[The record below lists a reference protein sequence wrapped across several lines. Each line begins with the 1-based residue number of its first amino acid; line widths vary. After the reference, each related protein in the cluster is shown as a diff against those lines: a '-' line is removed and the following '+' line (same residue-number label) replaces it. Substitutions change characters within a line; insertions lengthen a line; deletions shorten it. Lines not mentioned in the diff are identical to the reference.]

1 MAPETLGP
9 GSIVMAEPGNF
20 DHYFLESL
28 VLIVQHDDKGT
39 KGVLLNHGT
48 PWTVEDLAPGQLE
61 QFAASKVF
69 LGGDAGRDT
78 MMMVHGEEMLPGA
91 EEIGNGAYKGGVS
104 SAVKAVAVGA
114 LPAERFKFFYKT
126 VEFLPNALAAQIAS
140 GVYRVIELS
149 PAWLF
154 GQFGQRSMWQDV
166 RKKLERAEA
175 REIRAKGG
183 TVAPPSEDEL
193 VSGAVRGAPTGLPY
207 EAAGLAEEASRAAAR
222 MRQAKEKRRKDA
234 MDPPTEAEL
243 EEDRLRSKAATI
255 AHDAKVRAYV
265 EQIKRENAKRWPNGR
280 PLPEGAT
287 ASTEP
292 VPIAYDAAAQ
302 AGGSPADMQAAEAAA
317 AEEEERERAE
327 TFTVNQPTAAEVAAK
342 ATSWLA
348 SQGITAPPA
357 KSDGGAGT
365 AAADAAAG
373 TAAAGA
379 AAADAAAD
387 VQPASASGIE

>member
-1 MAPETLGP
+1 MVTR
-9 GSIVMAEPGNF
+9 
-20 DHYFLESL
+20 
-28 VLIVQHDDKGT
+28 
-39 KGVLLNHGT
+39 
-48 PWTVEDLAPGQLE
+48 
-61 QFAASKVF
+61 
-69 LGGDAGRDT
+69 RD
-78 MMMVHGEEMLPGA
+78 
-91 EEIGNGAYKGGVS
+91 
-104 SAVKAVAVGA
+104 
-114 LPAERFKFFYKT
+114 
-126 VEFLPNALAAQIAS
+126 
-140 GVYRVIELS
+140 
-149 PAWLF
+149 
-154 GQFGQRSMWQDV
+154 
-166 RKKLERAEA
+166 
-175 REIRAKGG
+175 
-183 TVAPPSEDEL
+183 
-193 VSGAVRGAPTGLPY
+193 
-207 EAAGLAEEASRAAAR
+207 RAAEWAPLAR
-222 MRQAKEKRRKDA
+222 RQAKEKRRKDA

-302 AGGSPADMQAAEAAA
+302 AGGSPADMQAAEA
-317 AEEEERERAE
+317 EEERERAE

-373 TAAAGA
+373 TAADAAADAAAGTAAAGA
-379 AAADAAAD
+379 AAADAAANAAV
-387 VQPASASGIE
+387 VQPASASGIEEVMGYRVYLGSEQWQVRWADDGGTSWERLDVLDTESLRDRAAQLRAASTGGSS

>member
-1 MAPETLGP
+1 MVTR
-9 GSIVMAEPGNF
+9 
-20 DHYFLESL
+20 
-28 VLIVQHDDKGT
+28 
-39 KGVLLNHGT
+39 
-48 PWTVEDLAPGQLE
+48 
-61 QFAASKVF
+61 
-69 LGGDAGRDT
+69 RDR
-78 MMMVHGEEMLPGA
+78 A
-91 EEIGNGAYKGGVS
+91 
-104 SAVKAVAVGA
+104 
-114 LPAERFKFFYKT
+114 AERAP
-126 VEFLPNALAAQIAS
+126 LAL
-140 GVYRVIELS
+140 
-149 PAWLF
+149 
-154 GQFGQRSMWQDV
+154 
-166 RKKLERAEA
+166 
-175 REIRAKGG
+175 
-183 TVAPPSEDEL
+183 
-193 VSGAVRGAPTGLPY
+193 
-207 EAAGLAEEASRAAAR
+207 
-222 MRQAKEKRRKDA
+222 RQAKEKRRKDA

-302 AGGSPADMQAAEAAA
+302 AGGSPADMQAAEA
-317 AEEEERERAE
+317 EEERERAE

-373 TAAAGA
+373 TAADAAAADA

-387 VQPASASGIE
+387 AAVVQPASASGIEEVMGYRVYLGSEQWQVRWADDGGTSWERLDVLDTESLRDRAAQLRAASTGGSS

>member
-1 MAPETLGP
+1 
-9 GSIVMAEPGNF
+9 
-20 DHYFLESL
+20 
-28 VLIVQHDDKGT
+28 
-39 KGVLLNHGT
+39 
-48 PWTVEDLAPGQLE
+48 
-61 QFAASKVF
+61 
-69 LGGDAGRDT
+69 
-78 MMMVHGEEMLPGA
+78 MVT
-91 EEIGNGAYKGGVS
+91 
-104 SAVKAVAVGA
+104 
-114 LPAERFKFFYKT
+114 RC
-126 VEFLPNALAAQIAS
+126 
-140 GVYRVIELS
+140 
-149 PAWLF
+149 
-154 GQFGQRSMWQDV
+154 D
-166 RKKLERAEA
+166 
-175 REIRAKGG
+175 
-183 TVAPPSEDEL
+183 
-193 VSGAVRGAPTGLPY
+193 
-207 EAAGLAEEASRAAAR
+207 RAAEWAPLAL
-222 MRQAKEKRRKDA
+222 RQAKEKRRKDA

-280 PLPEGAT
+280 PLAEGAT

-365 AAADAAAG
+365 AAADAAA
-373 TAAAGA
+373 AGA
-379 AAADAAAD
+379 AAADAAANAAV
-387 VQPASASGIE
+387 VQPASASGIEEVMGYRVYLGSEQWQVRWADDGGTSWERLDVLDTESLRDRAAQLRAASTGGSS

>member
-1 MAPETLGP
+1 
-9 GSIVMAEPGNF
+9 
-20 DHYFLESL
+20 
-28 VLIVQHDDKGT
+28 
-39 KGVLLNHGT
+39 
-48 PWTVEDLAPGQLE
+48 
-61 QFAASKVF
+61 
-69 LGGDAGRDT
+69 
-78 MMMVHGEEMLPGA
+78 
-91 EEIGNGAYKGGVS
+91 
-104 SAVKAVAVGA
+104 
-114 LPAERFKFFYKT
+114 
-126 VEFLPNALAAQIAS
+126 
-140 GVYRVIELS
+140 
-149 PAWLF
+149 
-154 GQFGQRSMWQDV
+154 
-166 RKKLERAEA
+166 
-175 REIRAKGG
+175 
-183 TVAPPSEDEL
+183 
-193 VSGAVRGAPTGLPY
+193 
-207 EAAGLAEEASRAAAR
+207 
-222 MRQAKEKRRKDA
+222 

-373 TAAAGA
+373 TAADAAAADA

-387 VQPASASGIE
+387 AAVVQPASASGIEEVMGYRVYLGSEQWQVRWADDGGTSWERLDVLDTESLRDRAAQLRAASTGGSS

>member
-1 MAPETLGP
+1 
-9 GSIVMAEPGNF
+9 
-20 DHYFLESL
+20 
-28 VLIVQHDDKGT
+28 
-39 KGVLLNHGT
+39 
-48 PWTVEDLAPGQLE
+48 
-61 QFAASKVF
+61 
-69 LGGDAGRDT
+69 
-78 MMMVHGEEMLPGA
+78 MVT
-91 EEIGNGAYKGGVS
+91 
-104 SAVKAVAVGA
+104 
-114 LPAERFKFFYKT
+114 RC
-126 VEFLPNALAAQIAS
+126 
-140 GVYRVIELS
+140 
-149 PAWLF
+149 
-154 GQFGQRSMWQDV
+154 D
-166 RKKLERAEA
+166 
-175 REIRAKGG
+175 
-183 TVAPPSEDEL
+183 
-193 VSGAVRGAPTGLPY
+193 
-207 EAAGLAEEASRAAAR
+207 RAAEWAPLAL
-222 MRQAKEKRRKDA
+222 RQAKEKRRKDA

-373 TAAAGA
+373 TAADAAADAAAGTAAAGA
-379 AAADAAAD
+379 AAADAAAGAAAAD
-387 VQPASASGIE
+387 AAANAAVVQPASASGIEEVMGYRVYLGSEQWQVRWADDGGTSWERLDVLDTESLRDRAAQLRAASTGGSS

>member
-1 MAPETLGP
+1 MVTRRDCAAEWAP
-9 GSIVMAEPGNF
+9 
-20 DHYFLESL
+20 
-28 VLIVQHDDKGT
+28 
-39 KGVLLNHGT
+39 
-48 PWTVEDLAPGQLE
+48 LAL
-61 QFAASKVF
+61 
-69 LGGDAGRDT
+69 
-78 MMMVHGEEMLPGA
+78 
-91 EEIGNGAYKGGVS
+91 
-104 SAVKAVAVGA
+104 
-114 LPAERFKFFYKT
+114 
-126 VEFLPNALAAQIAS
+126 
-140 GVYRVIELS
+140 
-149 PAWLF
+149 
-154 GQFGQRSMWQDV
+154 
-166 RKKLERAEA
+166 
-175 REIRAKGG
+175 
-183 TVAPPSEDEL
+183 
-193 VSGAVRGAPTGLPY
+193 
-207 EAAGLAEEASRAAAR
+207 
-222 MRQAKEKRRKDA
+222 RQAKEKRRKDA

-365 AAADAAAG
+365 AAADAAA
-373 TAAAGA
+373 
-379 AAADAAAD
+379 DAAV
-387 VQPASASGIE
+387 VQPASASGIEEVMGYRVYLGSEQWQVRWADDGGTSWERLDVLDTESLRDRAAQLRAASTGGSS

>member
-1 MAPETLGP
+1 MVTR
-9 GSIVMAEPGNF
+9 
-20 DHYFLESL
+20 
-28 VLIVQHDDKGT
+28 
-39 KGVLLNHGT
+39 
-48 PWTVEDLAPGQLE
+48 
-61 QFAASKVF
+61 
-69 LGGDAGRDT
+69 RDR
-78 MMMVHGEEMLPGA
+78 A
-91 EEIGNGAYKGGVS
+91 
-104 SAVKAVAVGA
+104 
-114 LPAERFKFFYKT
+114 AERAP
-126 VEFLPNALAAQIAS
+126 LAL
-140 GVYRVIELS
+140 
-149 PAWLF
+149 
-154 GQFGQRSMWQDV
+154 
-166 RKKLERAEA
+166 
-175 REIRAKGG
+175 
-183 TVAPPSEDEL
+183 
-193 VSGAVRGAPTGLPY
+193 
-207 EAAGLAEEASRAAAR
+207 
-222 MRQAKEKRRKDA
+222 RQAKEKRRKDA

-373 TAAAGA
+373 TAADA
-379 AAADAAAD
+379 AAADAAV
-387 VQPASASGIE
+387 VQPASASGIEEVMGYRVYLGSEQWQVRWADDGGTSWERLDVLDTESLRDRAAQLRAASTGGSS

>member
-1 MAPETLGP
+1 
-9 GSIVMAEPGNF
+9 
-20 DHYFLESL
+20 
-28 VLIVQHDDKGT
+28 
-39 KGVLLNHGT
+39 
-48 PWTVEDLAPGQLE
+48 
-61 QFAASKVF
+61 
-69 LGGDAGRDT
+69 
-78 MMMVHGEEMLPGA
+78 MVT
-91 EEIGNGAYKGGVS
+91 
-104 SAVKAVAVGA
+104 
-114 LPAERFKFFYKT
+114 RC
-126 VEFLPNALAAQIAS
+126 
-140 GVYRVIELS
+140 
-149 PAWLF
+149 
-154 GQFGQRSMWQDV
+154 D
-166 RKKLERAEA
+166 
-175 REIRAKGG
+175 
-183 TVAPPSEDEL
+183 
-193 VSGAVRGAPTGLPY
+193 
-207 EAAGLAEEASRAAAR
+207 RAAEWAPLAL
-222 MRQAKEKRRKDA
+222 RQAKEKRRKDA

-387 VQPASASGIE
+387 AAVVQPASASGIEEVMGYRVYLGSEQWQVRWADDGGTSWERLDVLDTESLRDRAAQLRAASTGGSS

>member
-1 MAPETLGP
+1 MVTRRDCAAEWAP
-9 GSIVMAEPGNF
+9 
-20 DHYFLESL
+20 
-28 VLIVQHDDKGT
+28 
-39 KGVLLNHGT
+39 
-48 PWTVEDLAPGQLE
+48 LAL
-61 QFAASKVF
+61 
-69 LGGDAGRDT
+69 
-78 MMMVHGEEMLPGA
+78 
-91 EEIGNGAYKGGVS
+91 
-104 SAVKAVAVGA
+104 
-114 LPAERFKFFYKT
+114 
-126 VEFLPNALAAQIAS
+126 
-140 GVYRVIELS
+140 
-149 PAWLF
+149 
-154 GQFGQRSMWQDV
+154 
-166 RKKLERAEA
+166 
-175 REIRAKGG
+175 
-183 TVAPPSEDEL
+183 
-193 VSGAVRGAPTGLPY
+193 
-207 EAAGLAEEASRAAAR
+207 
-222 MRQAKEKRRKDA
+222 RQAKEKRRKDA

-302 AGGSPADMQAAEAAA
+302 AGGSPADMQAAEA
-317 AEEEERERAE
+317 EEERERAE

-373 TAAAGA
+373 TAADAAADAAAGTAAAGA

-387 VQPASASGIE
+387 AAVVQPASASGIEEVMGYRVYLGSEQWQVRWADDGGTSWERLDVLDTESLRDRAAQLRAASTGGSS

>member
-1 MAPETLGP
+1 
-9 GSIVMAEPGNF
+9 
-20 DHYFLESL
+20 
-28 VLIVQHDDKGT
+28 
-39 KGVLLNHGT
+39 
-48 PWTVEDLAPGQLE
+48 
-61 QFAASKVF
+61 
-69 LGGDAGRDT
+69 
-78 MMMVHGEEMLPGA
+78 
-91 EEIGNGAYKGGVS
+91 
-104 SAVKAVAVGA
+104 
-114 LPAERFKFFYKT
+114 
-126 VEFLPNALAAQIAS
+126 
-140 GVYRVIELS
+140 
-149 PAWLF
+149 
-154 GQFGQRSMWQDV
+154 
-166 RKKLERAEA
+166 
-175 REIRAKGG
+175 
-183 TVAPPSEDEL
+183 
-193 VSGAVRGAPTGLPY
+193 
-207 EAAGLAEEASRAAAR
+207 
-222 MRQAKEKRRKDA
+222 

-317 AEEEERERAE
+317 AEEEERKRAE

-379 AAADAAAD
+379 AAADAAAGAAAAD
-387 VQPASASGIE
+387 AAANAAVVQPASASGIEEVMGYRVYLGSEQWQVRWADDGGTSWERLDVLDTESLRDRAAQLRAASTGGSS

>member
-1 MAPETLGP
+1 
-9 GSIVMAEPGNF
+9 
-20 DHYFLESL
+20 
-28 VLIVQHDDKGT
+28 
-39 KGVLLNHGT
+39 
-48 PWTVEDLAPGQLE
+48 
-61 QFAASKVF
+61 
-69 LGGDAGRDT
+69 
-78 MMMVHGEEMLPGA
+78 MVT
-91 EEIGNGAYKGGVS
+91 
-104 SAVKAVAVGA
+104 
-114 LPAERFKFFYKT
+114 RC
-126 VEFLPNALAAQIAS
+126 
-140 GVYRVIELS
+140 
-149 PAWLF
+149 
-154 GQFGQRSMWQDV
+154 D
-166 RKKLERAEA
+166 
-175 REIRAKGG
+175 
-183 TVAPPSEDEL
+183 
-193 VSGAVRGAPTGLPY
+193 
-207 EAAGLAEEASRAAAR
+207 RAAEWAPLAL
-222 MRQAKEKRRKDA
+222 RQAKEKRRKDA

-365 AAADAAAG
+365 AAAGAAAGTAADAAADAAAG

-387 VQPASASGIE
+387 AAIVQPASASGIEEVMGYRVYLGSEQWQVRWADDGGTSWERLDVLDTESLRDRAAQLRAASTGGSS

>member
-1 MAPETLGP
+1 
-9 GSIVMAEPGNF
+9 
-20 DHYFLESL
+20 
-28 VLIVQHDDKGT
+28 
-39 KGVLLNHGT
+39 
-48 PWTVEDLAPGQLE
+48 
-61 QFAASKVF
+61 
-69 LGGDAGRDT
+69 
-78 MMMVHGEEMLPGA
+78 
-91 EEIGNGAYKGGVS
+91 
-104 SAVKAVAVGA
+104 
-114 LPAERFKFFYKT
+114 
-126 VEFLPNALAAQIAS
+126 
-140 GVYRVIELS
+140 
-149 PAWLF
+149 
-154 GQFGQRSMWQDV
+154 
-166 RKKLERAEA
+166 
-175 REIRAKGG
+175 
-183 TVAPPSEDEL
+183 
-193 VSGAVRGAPTGLPY
+193 
-207 EAAGLAEEASRAAAR
+207 
-222 MRQAKEKRRKDA
+222 

-302 AGGSPADMQAAEAAA
+302 AGGSPADMQAAEA
-317 AEEEERERAE
+317 EEERERAE

-373 TAAAGA
+373 TAADAAADAAAGTAAAGA

-387 VQPASASGIE
+387 AAVVQPASASGIEEVMGYRVYLGSEQWQVRWADDGGTSWERLDVLDTEALRDRAAQLRAASTGGSS

>member
-1 MAPETLGP
+1 
-9 GSIVMAEPGNF
+9 
-20 DHYFLESL
+20 
-28 VLIVQHDDKGT
+28 
-39 KGVLLNHGT
+39 
-48 PWTVEDLAPGQLE
+48 
-61 QFAASKVF
+61 
-69 LGGDAGRDT
+69 
-78 MMMVHGEEMLPGA
+78 MVT
-91 EEIGNGAYKGGVS
+91 
-104 SAVKAVAVGA
+104 
-114 LPAERFKFFYKT
+114 RC
-126 VEFLPNALAAQIAS
+126 
-140 GVYRVIELS
+140 
-149 PAWLF
+149 
-154 GQFGQRSMWQDV
+154 D
-166 RKKLERAEA
+166 
-175 REIRAKGG
+175 
-183 TVAPPSEDEL
+183 
-193 VSGAVRGAPTGLPY
+193 
-207 EAAGLAEEASRAAAR
+207 RAAEWAPLAL
-222 MRQAKEKRRKDA
+222 RQAKEKRRKDA

-357 KSDGGAGT
+357 KSDGCAGT

-373 TAAAGA
+373 TAADAAADAAAAGA
-379 AAADAAAD
+379 AAADAAANAAV
-387 VQPASASGIE
+387 VQPASASGIEEVMGYRVYLGSEQWQVRWADDGGTSWERLDVLDTESLRDRAAQLRAASTGGSS

>member
-1 MAPETLGP
+1 MVTRRDCAAEWAP
-9 GSIVMAEPGNF
+9 
-20 DHYFLESL
+20 
-28 VLIVQHDDKGT
+28 
-39 KGVLLNHGT
+39 
-48 PWTVEDLAPGQLE
+48 LAL
-61 QFAASKVF
+61 
-69 LGGDAGRDT
+69 
-78 MMMVHGEEMLPGA
+78 
-91 EEIGNGAYKGGVS
+91 
-104 SAVKAVAVGA
+104 
-114 LPAERFKFFYKT
+114 
-126 VEFLPNALAAQIAS
+126 
-140 GVYRVIELS
+140 
-149 PAWLF
+149 
-154 GQFGQRSMWQDV
+154 
-166 RKKLERAEA
+166 
-175 REIRAKGG
+175 
-183 TVAPPSEDEL
+183 
-193 VSGAVRGAPTGLPY
+193 
-207 EAAGLAEEASRAAAR
+207 
-222 MRQAKEKRRKDA
+222 RQAKEKRRKDA

-302 AGGSPADMQAAEAAA
+302 AGGSPADMQAAEA
-317 AEEEERERAE
+317 EEERERAE

-373 TAAAGA
+373 TAADAAAADA

-387 VQPASASGIE
+387 AAVVQPASASGIEEVMGYRVYLGSEQWQVRWADDGGTSWERLDVLDTESLRDRAAQLRAASTGGSS

>member
-1 MAPETLGP
+1 
-9 GSIVMAEPGNF
+9 
-20 DHYFLESL
+20 
-28 VLIVQHDDKGT
+28 
-39 KGVLLNHGT
+39 
-48 PWTVEDLAPGQLE
+48 
-61 QFAASKVF
+61 
-69 LGGDAGRDT
+69 
-78 MMMVHGEEMLPGA
+78 
-91 EEIGNGAYKGGVS
+91 
-104 SAVKAVAVGA
+104 
-114 LPAERFKFFYKT
+114 
-126 VEFLPNALAAQIAS
+126 
-140 GVYRVIELS
+140 
-149 PAWLF
+149 
-154 GQFGQRSMWQDV
+154 
-166 RKKLERAEA
+166 
-175 REIRAKGG
+175 
-183 TVAPPSEDEL
+183 
-193 VSGAVRGAPTGLPY
+193 
-207 EAAGLAEEASRAAAR
+207 
-222 MRQAKEKRRKDA
+222 

-373 TAAAGA
+373 TAADAAAGAAAGTAAAGA

-387 VQPASASGIE
+387 AAVVQPASASGIEEVMGYRVYLGSEQWQVRWADDGGTSWERLDVLDTESLRDRAAQLRAASTGGSS

>member
-1 MAPETLGP
+1 
-9 GSIVMAEPGNF
+9 
-20 DHYFLESL
+20 
-28 VLIVQHDDKGT
+28 
-39 KGVLLNHGT
+39 
-48 PWTVEDLAPGQLE
+48 
-61 QFAASKVF
+61 
-69 LGGDAGRDT
+69 
-78 MMMVHGEEMLPGA
+78 
-91 EEIGNGAYKGGVS
+91 
-104 SAVKAVAVGA
+104 
-114 LPAERFKFFYKT
+114 
-126 VEFLPNALAAQIAS
+126 
-140 GVYRVIELS
+140 
-149 PAWLF
+149 
-154 GQFGQRSMWQDV
+154 
-166 RKKLERAEA
+166 
-175 REIRAKGG
+175 
-183 TVAPPSEDEL
+183 
-193 VSGAVRGAPTGLPY
+193 
-207 EAAGLAEEASRAAAR
+207 
-222 MRQAKEKRRKDA
+222 

-365 AAADAAAG
+365 AAAGAAAGTAADAAADAAAG

-387 VQPASASGIE
+387 AAIVQPASASGIEEVMGYRVYLGSEQWQGRWADDGGTSWERLDVLDTESLRDRAAQLRAASTGGSS

>member
-1 MAPETLGP
+1 
-9 GSIVMAEPGNF
+9 
-20 DHYFLESL
+20 
-28 VLIVQHDDKGT
+28 
-39 KGVLLNHGT
+39 
-48 PWTVEDLAPGQLE
+48 
-61 QFAASKVF
+61 
-69 LGGDAGRDT
+69 
-78 MMMVHGEEMLPGA
+78 
-91 EEIGNGAYKGGVS
+91 
-104 SAVKAVAVGA
+104 
-114 LPAERFKFFYKT
+114 
-126 VEFLPNALAAQIAS
+126 
-140 GVYRVIELS
+140 
-149 PAWLF
+149 
-154 GQFGQRSMWQDV
+154 
-166 RKKLERAEA
+166 
-175 REIRAKGG
+175 
-183 TVAPPSEDEL
+183 
-193 VSGAVRGAPTGLPY
+193 
-207 EAAGLAEEASRAAAR
+207 
-222 MRQAKEKRRKDA
+222 

-365 AAADAAAG
+365 AAADAAAD
-373 TAAAGA
+373 A
-379 AAADAAAD
+379 AAADAAV
-387 VQPASASGIE
+387 VQPASASGIEEVMGYRVYLGSEQWQVRWADDGGTSWERLDVLDTESLRDRAAQLRAASTGGSS

>member
-28 VLIVQHDDKGT
+28 VLIVQHDERGT

-222 MRQAKEKRRKDA
+222 MRQAK
-234 MDPPTEAEL
+234 
-243 EEDRLRSKAATI
+243 
-255 AHDAKVRAYV
+255 VRAYV

>member
-1 MAPETLGP
+1 
-9 GSIVMAEPGNF
+9 
-20 DHYFLESL
+20 
-28 VLIVQHDDKGT
+28 
-39 KGVLLNHGT
+39 
-48 PWTVEDLAPGQLE
+48 
-61 QFAASKVF
+61 
-69 LGGDAGRDT
+69 
-78 MMMVHGEEMLPGA
+78 
-91 EEIGNGAYKGGVS
+91 
-104 SAVKAVAVGA
+104 
-114 LPAERFKFFYKT
+114 
-126 VEFLPNALAAQIAS
+126 
-140 GVYRVIELS
+140 
-149 PAWLF
+149 
-154 GQFGQRSMWQDV
+154 
-166 RKKLERAEA
+166 
-175 REIRAKGG
+175 
-183 TVAPPSEDEL
+183 
-193 VSGAVRGAPTGLPY
+193 
-207 EAAGLAEEASRAAAR
+207 
-222 MRQAKEKRRKDA
+222 

-302 AGGSPADMQAAEAAA
+302 AGGSPADMQAAEA
-317 AEEEERERAE
+317 EEERERAE

-373 TAAAGA
+373 TAADAAADAAAGTAAAGA

-387 VQPASASGIE
+387 AAVVQPASASGIEEVMGYRVYLGSEQWQVRWADDGGTSWERLDVLDTESLRDRAAQLRAASTGGSS

>member
-1 MAPETLGP
+1 
-9 GSIVMAEPGNF
+9 
-20 DHYFLESL
+20 
-28 VLIVQHDDKGT
+28 
-39 KGVLLNHGT
+39 
-48 PWTVEDLAPGQLE
+48 
-61 QFAASKVF
+61 
-69 LGGDAGRDT
+69 
-78 MMMVHGEEMLPGA
+78 MVT
-91 EEIGNGAYKGGVS
+91 
-104 SAVKAVAVGA
+104 
-114 LPAERFKFFYKT
+114 RC
-126 VEFLPNALAAQIAS
+126 
-140 GVYRVIELS
+140 
-149 PAWLF
+149 
-154 GQFGQRSMWQDV
+154 D
-166 RKKLERAEA
+166 
-175 REIRAKGG
+175 
-183 TVAPPSEDEL
+183 
-193 VSGAVRGAPTGLPY
+193 
-207 EAAGLAEEASRAAAR
+207 RAAEWAPLAL
-222 MRQAKEKRRKDA
+222 RQAKEKRRKDA

-302 AGGSPADMQAAEAAA
+302 AGGSPADMQAAEA
-317 AEEEERERAE
+317 EEERERAE

-373 TAAAGA
+373 TAADAAAADA

-387 VQPASASGIE
+387 AAVVQPASASGIEEVMGYRVYLGSEQWQVRWADDGGTSWERLDVLDTESLRDRAAQLRAASTGGSS